1 MKKQPIP
8 EDFELSDDEP
18 ATVNLNEEQK
28 LSSKFITFDCPP
40 CQEKLQFRNEIEINP
55 KGIKC
60 SCNPCSFKLT
70 KNDKTMNVSRDDNGD
85 IKLDSE
91 DHSIS
96 FSWNRQITPED
107 KKVESTNKMI
117 SDVMSTPR
125 SSSKQQIAINDMDWK
140 YFPIQCSKEYSRLM
154 RSTSYKKESKFNVY
168 VSMSFEEKVE
178 ELITFGNQEQTEE
191 L

>member
-1 MKKQPIP
+1 MINMPPKTKKNPIKKQRIP

-18 ATVNLNEEQK
+18 ATVNLNEEHK
-28 LSSKFITFDCPP
+28 LSNKFIIFDCPL
-40 CQEKLQFRNEIEINP
+40 CKGKLQLRNEIEINP

-91 DHSIS
+91 DLSIS

-107 KKVESTNKMI
+107 EKVESTNKMI

-125 SSSKQQIAINDMDWK
+125 SSGRKSTDDMD
-140 YFPIQCSKEYSRLM
+140 
-154 RSTSYKKESKFNVY
+154 
-168 VSMSFEEKVE
+168 
-178 ELITFGNQEQTEE
+178 
-191 L
+191 